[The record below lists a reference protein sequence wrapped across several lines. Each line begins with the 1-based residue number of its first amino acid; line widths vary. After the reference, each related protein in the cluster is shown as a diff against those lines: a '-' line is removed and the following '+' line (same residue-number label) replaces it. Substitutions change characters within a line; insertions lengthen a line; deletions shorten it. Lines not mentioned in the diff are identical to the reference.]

1 MGSSGLDRLSS
12 RMLSSM
18 PGGSEDS
25 GERFRAP
32 KDTVL
37 PSLVR
42 KSLQSTKPFY
52 SLLRSPLNLFRVQ
65 GDW

>member
-12 RMLSSM
+12 HMLSSM
-18 PGGSEDS
+18 LGGSEDS
-25 GERFRAP
+25 GEGVQVP
-32 KDTVL
+32 KDRVL
-37 PSLVR
+37 PSLVH

-52 SLLRSPLNLFRVQ
+52 SLSRSPLNLFRVQ